1 MTETPEVEAVLK
13 RMRVPS
19 HDRLLVLGCFE
30 RPATLY
36 MHQVRALN
44 LIYALRETSLPP
56 ETTLAVVG
64 AGGAGVTAAA
74 AAILG
79 WRVSIFD
86 RLGGNVLAFAG
97 ADTSKRWLHP
107 HIYEWPEDGKDRS
120 DAGLCIMD
128 WREGPAS
135 DVIPGLRRQ
144 WARAR
149 DRYSIER
156 SRFGPSSSM
165 FTKCHCRVCS

>member
-1 MTETPEVEAVLK
+1 MTPHACLRLSCRYSFIGKGDIWPEPEVEI
-13 RMRVPS
+13 R
-19 HDRLLVLGCFE
+19 C
-30 RPATLY
+30 T
-36 MHQVRALN
+36 
-44 LIYALRETSLPP
+44 
-56 ETTLAVVG
+56 
-64 AGGAGVTAAA
+64 
-74 AAILG
+74 
-79 WRVSIFD
+79 
-86 RLGGNVLAFAG
+86 AFAG